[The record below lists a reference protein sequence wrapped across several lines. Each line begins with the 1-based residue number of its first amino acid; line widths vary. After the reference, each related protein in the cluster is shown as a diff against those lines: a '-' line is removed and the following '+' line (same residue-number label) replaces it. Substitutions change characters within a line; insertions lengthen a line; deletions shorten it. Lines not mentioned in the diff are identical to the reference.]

1 MPIVSNFPSGGGTG
15 GGGLQLAAVSN
26 ITTKVSHGKV
36 YVKWTDPED
45 LVVAESTL
53 AEWAGTL
60 LVRKAGSMPVSR
72 RDGTVVVDS
81 KVRNQYQNQ
90 YFCDSGLSDGTVYYY
105 KFFPYTTTNTYT
117 ENEDCEFTATPN
129 APVLGNVSG
138 MSATPAG
145 NGKLAV
151 KWTDPAAT
159 IVEDGLTLATW
170 EKTTVV
176 VKAGGY
182 ATSPDDEDAAYTLA
196 VTTRN
201 QYASNPLVVTG
212 LTNGTTYYVSFFPE
226 TTDGAVNVNASNRI
240 SGEAN
245 RMVIATVPSQSGSLT
260 YNGSAQT
267 PSWSNYDTAKMT
279 LSVTGQT
286 NAGTYSAS
294 FTPKDDYMWSDE
306 TTAAKQV
313 NWTINKA
320 AGSLSVNPTTVTLDM
335 EHPTAQITVTR
346 AGTGAITAQSNN
358 TGIVTTSVSGN
369 VITVHNVNQTSGDT
383 TITVKVAADN
393 NYNAPADKTVT
404 VNAKF
409 ASNTLNEN
417 DWSVIKTV
425 SDSGQGASYW
435 SVGDTKNIVIN
446 GKIGS
451 TNFNNLTIAAFIVGF
466 NHNSSKEGNN
476 KIHFQIGR
484 SGTKIIGLIDSKYS
498 PDNGWS
504 SGGSGNFVMNTSNTN
519 SGGWNNSYMRK
530 TILGN
535 TNTPTNPLANS
546 FMAALPA
553 DLRAV
558 MKSVTK
564 YTDNTGNA
572 SNSSGNVTATTDYL
586 WLLAE
591 FEVQGT
597 RSYANQYERNSQAQY
612 QYYKS
617 GNSKV
622 AYKYNATGTAVYWWL
637 RSVNYNSSHIFCRV
651 NTDGSA
657 HYHRADYSL
666 ALLPGFAV

>member
-1 MPIVSNFPSGGGTG
+1 MPIISNFPSGGGSG
-15 GGGLQLAAVSN
+15 GGGLQLAAVSG
-26 ITTKVSHGKV
+26 IVTKVSHGKV

-201 QYASNPLVVTG
+201 QYSSNPLVVTG

-267 PSWSNYDTAKMT
+267 PSWSNYDTTKMT

-409 ASNTLNEN
+409 VSNTLNEN

-425 SDSGQGASYW
+425 SDSGQGDNYW
-435 SVGDTKNIVIN
+435 DIGDTKTIVIN
-446 GKIGS
+446 GKVGNF
-451 TNFNNLTIAAFIVGF
+451 TFNNLSIDAFIIGF
-466 NHNSSKEGNN
+466 NHNSSREGSNR
-476 KIHFQIGR
+476 IHFQIG
-484 SGTKIIGLIDSKYS
+484 KIGGKMVGLVDSQYNNYQS
-498 PDNGWS
+498 SNGYF
-504 SGGSGNFVMNTSNTN
+504 NMNPNNSN

-530 TILGN
+530 TLLGN
-535 TNTPTNPLANS
+535 TNSPTSPLANS
-546 FMAALPA
+546 LMAALPS

-564 YTDNTGNA
+564 FTDNTANGGGNQ
-572 SNSSGNVTATTDYL
+572 SSYVTATTDYL

-591 FEVQGT
+591 FEVQGSRT
-597 RSYANQYERNSQAQY
+597 YANSYEKNY
-612 QYYKS
+612 QQRYEYYSK

-622 AYKYNATGTAVYWWL
+622 AYRHSATGSTAWWWL
-637 RSVNYNSSHIFCRV
+637 RSAYCSTGSYFCSV
-651 NTDGSA
+651 WTDGSA
-657 HYHRADYSL
+657 HINIAHRSG